1 MATLT
6 LDPLSALQTGLE
18 AALWPPLQLLL
29 PARDALRTGWP
40 DPELSGAVAT
50 GTYSPVVSVWIG
62 DYTLSK
68 QQPSGGSARDLAGP
82 ITAQGVQTTLTT
94 LVEIARLEA
103 PVTFVIMAGGVRGR
117 PTCSAV
123 ATAIVSALGLGRD
136 IPLPDSYET
145 EQDTD
150 PSVTTFGQHARLVY
164 VSEGAVHDPEEKRD
178 LHTYQ
183 VRYRATQAR
192 YVATEDTLIQ
202 GVGLTIISAVGEGAL
217 EIPPPA

>member
-1 MATLT
+1 M
-6 LDPLSALQTGLE
+6 
-18 AALWPPLQLLL
+18 AALWPKLTLLL

-40 DPELSGAVAT
+40 DAELSAAVAT

-62 DYTLSK
+62 DYVLSR
-68 QQPSGGSARDLAGP
+68 QQPSGGSARTLQAP
-82 ITAQGVQTTLTT
+82 LTAQGVQTTLTT
-94 LVEIARLEA
+94 LVELARLEA

-117 PTCSAV
+117 PACGAV

-150 PSVTTFGQHARLVY
+150 PSVTTFGQHARLIY

-183 VRYRATQAR
+183 VRYRATQSR
-192 YVATEDTLIQ
+192 YLAQVDTLIQ
-202 GVGLTIISAVGEGAL
+202 GVGHVIISGVQGTSPITIDNTQGT
-217 EIPPPA
+217 IT